1 MTLDDR
7 PNHPANR
14 AYVLKFRRDSA
25 PERGVWAGRVEHV
38 DSGRRHDF
46 DSLEAL
52 LAWLAADPRPADRS
66 AAPSRLVSVRG
77 PVPDRSPT
85 DR

>member
-7 PNHPANR
+7 PIHPADR
-14 AYVLKFRRDSA
+14 AYVLKFRRDSV
-25 PERGVWAGRVEHV
+25 PECGVWAGRIEHV

-46 DSLEAL
+46 RSLDEL
-52 LAWLAADPRPADRS
+52 LAWLAADPRPVEGP
-66 AAPSRLVSVRG
+66 AAPSRAVTATG